1 MDPLDPVS
9 EVQVVGGADAPRAL
23 ARLIKGRA
31 EHEQALILRAFEI
44 ARRAHEGRTRR
55 SGDAYL
61 THPLAV
67 AGILHELRMDH
78 ETLAAALLHDVVEDT
93 ELDLTRLREEVG
105 ATVAFLVEGVTRMDA
120 IDEYTAGVR
129 AGDERQQVERLKK
142 LLLAIASDVRV
153 VLIKLADRLHDMRT
167 LRHLD
172 AEARQR
178 IARETME
185 IYAPLA
191 GRLGIAQFRWEMEDL
206 AFRELDPRT
215 YMSIARQLD
224 ERRSERESYVERV
237 VASLERKLAEHS
249 VRAEVRGRVK
259 HIHSIW
265 RKMQRKNLGFD
276 QVFDVRAVRIIV
288 DDVAA
293 CYAALGVVH
302 TLWKHVAK
310 EFDDYIANPKSNRY
324 RSLHTA
330 VIGPDGKTVE
340 VQIRTHAMHQ
350 HAEYGVAAHWRY
362 KESEAA
368 AIPEPDARA
377 GWLRQLL
384 EVKDESEG
392 PRDFLDRFNAE
403 LLSDRVYVV
412 TPQGQVLDLPAG
424 ATPLDFA
431 YQVHTDLGHRC
442 RGAKL
447 NGQMVPLTTVL
458 RSGDQV
464 EVLTTRNGTP
474 SRDWLSAHLGYLST
488 SRARAKV
495 RHWFKHRDHDKNVA
509 AGQEILQ
516 RELRRLAIASVERDR
531 LLARFNYPRFEDLLS
546 GIGCGDVSSV
556 QLAGALQHAL
566 PAAAPRLEPL
576 PGPRRAPRV
585 TPVTGVQVQGVG
597 NLLTQMARCC
607 QPVPPDPIV
616 GFITRGRGVSVHRRD
631 CANMLR
637 VDGDRRARLVDVSWP
652 EAPADSYAVDVLVR
666 AWDRQGLVRDVASV
680 LSSERINIEAMDTRV
695 VAQRQTAEIRITL
708 QVRDL
713 TQLSRVL
720 DLIGQLANVFEARRV
735 A

>member
-1 MDPLDPVS
+1 MDTLDPVGAAP
-9 EVQVVGGADAPRAL
+9 VQAPAGAEPPRAL
-23 ARLIKGRA
+23 ARLLEGRA
-31 EHEQALILRAFEI
+31 EHEQSVIHRAFDI
-44 ARRAHEGRTRR
+44 AQRAHEGQTRR
-55 SGDAYL
+55 SGEPYL
-61 THPLAV
+61 SHPLAV
-67 AGILHELRMDH
+67 AAILHELRMDH

-93 ELDLTRLREEVG
+93 AVDLARLREQMG
-105 ATVAFLVEGVTRMDA
+105 DTVALLVEGVTKMEA
-120 IDEYTAGVR
+120 IDDYSAR

-153 VLIKLADRLHDMRT
+153 VLIKLADRLHNMRT

-172 AEARQR
+172 EASRLR

-191 GRLGIAQFRWEMEDL
+191 SRLGIAQFRWEMEDL
-206 AFRELDPRT
+206 AFRELEPRT

-224 ERRSERESYVERV
+224 ERRTDREAYIERV
-237 VASLERKLAEHS
+237 VAILERKLAEQG

-265 RKMQRKNLGFD
+265 RKMQRKDLGFH

-293 CYAALGVVH
+293 CYTALGVVH
-302 TLWKHVAK
+302 TPWKHVAK

-324 RSLHTA
+324 QSLHTA

-362 KESEAA
+362 KESQAA
-368 AIPEPDARA
+368 GVPEPDARS
-377 GWLRQLL
+377 GWLRQIL

-442 RGAKL
+442 RGARI

-464 EVLTTRNGTP
+464 EILATRNSTP
-474 SRDWLSAHLGYLST
+474 SRDWLSPHLGYLNT
-488 SRARAKV
+488 ARARAKV

-509 AGQEILQ
+509 AGQETLQ
-516 RELRRLAIASVERDR
+516 RELRRLGIASVDRER
-531 LLARFNYPRFEDLLS
+531 LLERFNYKRFEDLLS
-546 GIGCGDVSSV
+546 GIGCGDVSSA
-556 QLAGALQHAL
+556 QLAGALQHTLPGVAAA
-566 PAAAPRLEPL
+566 PAAAPE
-576 PGPRRAPRV
+576 PRRKPPASPA
-585 TPVTGVQVQGVG
+585 TGVQVLGVG

-616 GFITRGRGVSVHRRD
+616 GFLTRGRGVTVHRRD
-631 CANMLR
+631 CPNMLR
-637 VDGDRRARLVDVSWP
+637 LEGERRARLVDVSWP
-652 EAPADSYAVDVLVR
+652 GAQLDTYAVDVVVR
-666 AWDRQGLVRDVASV
+666 AWDRQGLVRDVATV
-680 LSSERINIEAMDTRV
+680 LSAERINIQAMDTRV
-695 VAQRQTAEIRITL
+695 VARDQTAEIRMTV

-713 TQLSRVL
+713 THLSRVL
-720 DLIGQLANVFEARRV
+720 DLVCQLPNVFEARRTG
-735 A
+735 